1 MHDQRGLFID
11 GNWRTGT
18 AKGEPVLASEYET
31 GGGAIDTAAPM
42 YADTPFGG
50 VKDSGIG
57 YEGGIEGIDAY
68 LHKTS
73 VSRGT

>member
-50 VKDSGIG
+50 VKDSGI
-57 YEGGIEGIDAY
+57 EGIDAY
-68 LHKTS
+68 PHKKS
-73 VSRGT
+73 VSHGT